1 MQVQDQQAQS
11 RFNAQ
16 LTPQQQQ
23 HYRQQ
28 QQQQLY
34 QQQQMQMMNANR
46 HQVHILTSH
55 LST

>member
-34 QQQQMQMMNANR
+34 QQQQQQMQMMNAGR
-46 HQVHILTSH
+46 HQVHIPPTH
-55 LST
+55 